1 VGAGFHTA
9 WFCRRILLL
18 CAKNKKCWFL
28 RKKVSPLLN
37 SMGADSS
44 RYITCSDGFSELDND
59 ILGSFDLASS
69 RTSFD
74 FYDLRVSITGTKIP
88 SITVCSLIGSSF
100 VVVHFLLRDKRGL
113 VLSQLIFWLSMA
125 DLGASI
131 VLTVSESWL
140 LLANYSEFICYAL
153 RSCIQ
158 FFVVSSWMWTS
169 CIAYYAFHAIVFFSD
184 IFLKEVHLVLLFSLL
199 PNLSRRT
206 KELRREA
213 LTYS

>member
-1 VGAGFHTA
+1 
-9 WFCRRILLL
+9 
-18 CAKNKKCWFL
+18 
-28 RKKVSPLLN
+28 
-37 SMGADSS
+37 
-44 RYITCSDGFSELDND
+44 
-59 ILGSFDLASS
+59 
-69 RTSFD
+69 
-74 FYDLRVSITGTKIP
+74 
-88 SITVCSLIGSSF
+88 
-100 VVVHFLLRDKRGL
+100 
-113 VLSQLIFWLSMA
+113 MA

-158 FFVVSSWMWTS
+158 FFVVSSWIWTS

-184 IFLKEVHLVLLFSLL
+184 IFLKEVPLSLLFSHS
-199 PNLSRRT
+199 NLSRRT